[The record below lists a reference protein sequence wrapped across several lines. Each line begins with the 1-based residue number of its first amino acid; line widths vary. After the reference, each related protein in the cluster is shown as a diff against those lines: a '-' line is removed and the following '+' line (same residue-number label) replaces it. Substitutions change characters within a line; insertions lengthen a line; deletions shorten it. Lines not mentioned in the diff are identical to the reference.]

1 MKLLMLG
8 GDTDTRS
15 ALNRL
20 LLKSEHVLEWRTEL
34 DIRGLNLSN
43 YDTLL
48 VDGTPREYTG
58 RLQLQRLLREISNRS
73 PETTILLFSTLNGP
87 ARAKEYGERSC
98 HHCGIFKSERG
109 EWQFRC
115 RLHEFALMEYE
126 ALLHEAVK
134 SPANEPITLAYQGDD
149 L

>member
-1 MKLLMLG
+1 VKLLMLG

-34 DIRGLNLSN
+34 DSRGLNLSK
-43 YDTLL
+43 YDMLL
-48 VDGTPREYTG
+48 VDGTPREYEG
-58 RLQLQRLLREISNRS
+58 RLQLQRLLREIRNRS
-73 PETTILLFSTLNGP
+73 PETTILLFSTLNGS
-87 ARAKEYGERSC
+87 ARAKEYGERF
-98 HHCGIFKSERG
+98 HHCGILKSERG

-115 RLHEFALMEYE
+115 RLREFALMEYE

-134 SPANEPITLAYQGDD
+134 SPANEPITFEYQGDD